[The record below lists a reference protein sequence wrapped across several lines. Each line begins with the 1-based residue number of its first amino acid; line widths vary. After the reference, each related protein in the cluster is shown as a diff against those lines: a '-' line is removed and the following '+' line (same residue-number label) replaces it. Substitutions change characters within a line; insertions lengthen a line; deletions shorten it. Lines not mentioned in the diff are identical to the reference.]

1 LKFWWYVD
9 TVRCGAE
16 WRSVEA
22 LARDEGWFQLD
33 RWRIYRWNL
42 CAEGVI
48 SAHEHSYPVRLVY
61 PDQFPEVPAWVE
73 PQNDFRWTHHQYGHN
88 LLCLEYRPDNWTPTM
103 TGVDVLCSAQRLL
116 LQEDPLGEGGTPAP
130 SAHHIGEVQAFNW
143 GASPIL
149 IGAACV
155 ERIKNRDSI
164 ELNALMWALPG
175 GSYPI
180 LVYDSHDRQTQRRPP
195 EPDFLSL
202 HFDVP
207 AFASLSPAPSELA
220 DRAAL
225 ISAGGIDAERLDA
238 IPTPFGIV
246 VLFVADHEIIAYH
259 AKNDAAPSRRRVFV
273 LPEQSG
279 IRSGRSPGVD
289 SKQVAIVGA
298 GSVGSKIAEC
308 LLRSGIT
315 RLKLVDGDVLL
326 PDNLERH
333 TLDWRDIGL
342 RKVEAVKRRLLHI
355 VPGADI
361 EILSD
366 NLNWQRSAQVHAWQ
380 VLAFASCDIVV
391 DATGDAPT
399 SLFLG
404 AVADANARPFVSVE
418 VFEGGIGGL
427 IATCVPPRDPSFVEG
442 RAAFLAWCEER
453 GAPPPDPGPRRYEVL
468 GDDGTPMTAD
478 DASVTTTAGHAAR
491 SILDIM
497 DGAPVPAP
505 SAWLL
510 LGYRP
515 GWLFDCHGHT
525 FRINVG
531 EREAPTRVG
540 EDAEAKSFVKTLLQD
555 AVREAEAEA

>member
-1 LKFWWYVD
+1 MKFWWYVD

-33 RWRIYRWNL
+33 RWRLYRGNL

-73 PQNDFRWTHHQYGHN
+73 PQNDVRWTHHQYGRS

-103 TGVDVLCSAQRLL
+103 TGVDVICSAQRLL

-130 SAHHIGEVQAFNW
+130 SAHHIGEVQAFDW
-143 GASPIL
+143 GGSPIL

-155 ERIKNRDSI
+155 ERIQNRGSI
-164 ELNALMWALPG
+164 ELKALMWALPG
-175 GSYPI
+175 RSYPL
-180 LVYDSHDRQTQRRPP
+180 LVYDSHDRQAQRRPP
-195 EPDFLSL
+195 EPDPLSL

-220 DRAAL
+220 DSAAL
-225 ISAGGIDAERLDA
+225 IAAGGVDAERLDA
-238 IPTPFGIV
+238 ITTPFGIV
-246 VLFVADHEIIAYH
+246 VLFVADQEIVAYQSGS
-259 AKNDAAPSRRRVFV
+259 DAAPRRRPVFV

-279 IRSGRSPGVD
+279 VRSGRSPGVD

-361 EILSD
+361 EVLSD
-366 NLNWQRSAQVHAWQ
+366 NLNWQRSARMHAWQ
-380 VLAFASCDIVV
+380 VSEFASCDVVV

-404 AVADANARPFVSVE
+404 AVANANARPFVSVE

-427 IATCVPPRDPSFVEG
+427 IATCAPPRDPSFVEG
-442 RAAFLAWCEER
+442 RAAFLAWCEQQ

-468 GDDGTPMTAD
+468 GDDGTPMAAD

-531 EREAPTRVG
+531 ERAAPARVG
-540 EDAEAKSFVKTLLQD
+540 EDAEAKSFVEALLQD
-555 AVREAEAEA
+555 AVREAQAEA

>member
-1 LKFWWYVD
+1 MKFWWYVD
-9 TVRCGAE
+9 PVRCGAE
-16 WRSVEA
+16 WRSVEF
-22 LARDEGWFQLD
+22 LARNEGWFQLD
-33 RWRIYRWNL
+33 RWRLYRGNL

-48 SAHEHSYPVRLVY
+48 TAHEHSYPVRLIY

-73 PQNDFRWTHHQYGHN
+73 PQNDVQWTDHQYGRS
-88 LLCLEYRPDNWTPTM
+88 LLCLEFRPDNWTPTM

-130 SAHHIGEVQAFNW
+130 SAHQFGEVQAFNR
-143 GASPIL
+143 GGSPIL
-149 IGAACV
+149 IGASCL
-155 ERIKNRDSI
+155 ERIQNRGSI
-164 ELNALMWALPG
+164 ELKALLWASPG
-175 GSYPI
+175 GSLPF
-180 LVYDSHDRQTQRRPP
+180 LVFDSQDRQAQRRPP
-195 EPDFLSL
+195 EPDHLSL

-207 AFASLSPAPSELA
+207 AFASLSSAPSELV

-225 ISAGGIDAERLDA
+225 IAAGGVDAERLDA

-246 VLFVADHEIIAYH
+246 VLFVADQEIVGYH
-259 AKNDAAPSRRRVFV
+259 SWSDAAPRRCRVFI

-279 IRSGRSPGVD
+279 VRSGRPPGVE

-315 RLKLVDGDVLL
+315 RLKLIDGDVLL

-361 EILSD
+361 EVHSD
-366 NLNWQRSAQVHAWQ
+366 NLNWQRSAKMHAWQ
-380 VLAFASCDIVV
+380 VSEIATCDVVV

-427 IATCVPPRDPSFVEG
+427 IAACAPPRDPSFVEG
-442 RAAFLAWCEER
+442 RAAFLAWCEQR
-453 GAPPPDPGPRRYEVL
+453 GAAPPDPGPRRYEVL
-468 GDDGTPMTAD
+468 GDDGTPMAAD

-515 GWLFDCHGHT
+515 EWLFDCHGHT

-531 EREAPTRVG
+531 ERAALARVG
-540 EDAEAKSFVKTLLQD
+540 EDAEAKSFVEVLLQD
-555 AVREAEAEA
+555 AVREAQTEG